1 MLNDYKLLQEKR
13 EEKILAIKFEP
24 RRSNKI
30 IDGSYYN
37 QDLINRVKSISGRRW
52 NQEEKYREIHS
63 LRYSFATYL
72 LEGGRFKI
80 YSGTFMSQKLKRRV
94 DMRIKTKNNGNLEGC
109 VCKLFGYEGVICH
122 FHGG

>member
-13 EEKILAIKFEP
+13 EEKILAIKVEP
-24 RRSNKI
+24 KRSNKI

-80 YSGTFMSQKLKRRV
+80 YSGTFMSQKF
-94 DMRIKTKNNGNLEGC
+94 KNNGNLYSC
-109 VCKLFGYEGVICH
+109 
-122 FHGG
+122 